1 MFAPDYTQFISAL
14 GSFDYVSANKHLIR
28 ITKVSILAHPAAGA
42 LCNRLSHCESQYTSL
57 QFLKPKIFRR
67 DDLQILHGLYND
79 IVSDVEREL
88 NVATS
93 SIAGNATSSASGGVG
108 SGGVGSGGGGAAA
121 AAAAGGG
128 GGGLNVG
135 SAGGGGGGGIVGGG
149 YTSGS
154 GSGKESSTTGI
165 SPPPP
170 PPSLPPSSTPGA
182 GVGTGPFGG
191 GGSSTI
197 GRAAGAKYSS
207 TSPKITFDAN
217 TATFRSQH
225 TPLLPSSQ
233 HHHSHPTQPSS
244 SSTDHPPAAPLSS
257 QQQQQQH
264 TPQPHPIP
272 SHNRHH
278 PSYHAQTF
286 SAGTGHHHAPHY
298 RGPSASYFQHARE
311 RTSSSNIVGMS
322 QGGRGS
328 DPTGG
333 GSSSGN
339 ESPGNQSNHSHNHH
353 NNNNNIHGR
362 YGSSHDSNTGEY
374 LNRSPAQT
382 FRGYEQDEH
391 TAREYIALYTLIREL
406 CGLRMAT
413 IEIYRLLASS
423 TVEIDTH
430 KILTEA
436 ELARHMYLST
446 TSRELQNTVLG
457 LGLHHEIEVLRHGL
471 LTDKAITEYDLQRSA
486 AHLHLAKTGLAN
498 WRSMVLEQEYA
509 EKSYHRQE
517 ETTWRMPSFFAVVA
531 GGVGVG
537 GGGGSSSAGGSSGST
552 HGDKKKKAAA
562 ASSSASSVKGGGA
575 GGAGAGAGGGSGAGG
590 ANGLVP
596 NHIQWLSQW
605 MTSEK
610 SKMTLYFMEILLEK
624 EQVLGGDERSLW
636 AGMETDMHGMI
647 RTFRK
652 RAGAHSVS
660 FVYEITPEV
669 RFSRLGYLSASAPY
683 TPPTGINSFPCI
695 YSYPPD
701 PPRDHWPNII
711 SIIQG
716 SSKILQQYRSQYFY
730 DRKIGCTYYV
740 ARCDPHVSVVVIYL
754 DKHPQPDSGAMEF
767 LQMLA
772 GKLRHTEALAALRM
786 E

>member
-1 MFAPDYTQFISAL
+1 MFAPEYAQFISAL

-28 ITKVSILAHPAAGA
+28 ITKAHPAAGA
-42 LCNRLSHCESQYTSL
+42 LCSRLSHCESQYTSL

-67 DDLQILHGLYND
+67 DDFQILHGLYND
-79 IVSDVEREL
+79 IVSEVEREL

-93 SIAGNATSSASGGVG
+93 SFAGNTTSSASGGGV
-108 SGGVGSGGGGAAA
+108 GGVGTV
-121 AAAAGGG
+121 AAGG
-128 GGGLNVG
+128 LHVG
-135 SAGGGGGGGIVGGG
+135 SAGGGGGGTGGG
-149 YTSGS
+149 TAGSGS
-154 GSGKESSTTGI
+154 GSGKESASGI

-170 PPSLPPSSTPGA
+170 SAPSSHMPSSSVSVAQGP
-182 GVGTGPFGG
+182 GVGPGLFGG
-191 GGSSTI
+191 SNTTTI
-197 GRAAGAKYSS
+197 GRAAGAKYSG
-207 TSPKITFDAN
+207 TSPKITFDTN
-217 TATFRSQH
+217 TGAYRSQH
-225 TPLLPSSQ
+225 PPSSWQ
-233 HHHSHPTQPSS
+233 HAPHHHPQTS
-244 SSTDHPPAAPLSS
+244 SSTDHSPPTHHHSH
-257 QQQQQQH
+257 H

-272 SHNRHH
+272 TQTKHH
-278 PSYHAQTF
+278 PAHHGQSCST
-286 SAGTGHHHAPHY
+286 AGHYAHH
-298 RGPSASYFQHARE
+298 RGPSTSYFQHGRE

-322 QGGRGS
+322 HGAGGNRAG
-328 DPTGG
+328 D
-333 GSSSGN
+333 SSGN
-339 ESPGNQSNHSHNHH
+339 ESTGNQSNHTGHH
-353 NNNNNIHGR
+353 HYHHQQHHPHHHYGHHGHGNNIHGR

-374 LNRSPAQT
+374 LNRSPAQA

-406 CGLRMAT
+406 CDLRMTT

-423 TVEIDTH
+423 TVEIDVP
-430 KILTEA
+430 KILKEA
-436 ELARHMYLST
+436 ELARLMYGST
-446 TSRELQNTVLG
+446 SPELQSTVLG
-457 LGLHHEIEVLRHGL
+457 LGLHHEIEVLRHSL
-471 LTDKAITEYDLQRSA
+471 LTDKAITEYDVQGSA
-486 AHLHLAKTGLAN
+486 AHLHLAKTGLAD
-498 WRSMVLEQEYA
+498 WRKMVVEQEYA
-509 EKSYHRQE
+509 DKSYHRQE
-517 ETTWRMPSFFAVVA
+517 ETTWRMPSFFSV
-531 GGVGVG
+531 
-537 GGGGSSSAGGSSGST
+537 GGSSG
-552 HGDKKKKAAA
+552 HEDKKKKAAA
-562 ASSSASSVKGGGA
+562 AAAAAAAAGSGSSAA
-575 GGAGAGAGGGSGAGG
+575 GGHAGTGT
-590 ANGLVP
+590 GLVP
-596 NHIQWLSQW
+596 NHMQWLGQW

-610 SKMTLYFMEILLEK
+610 SKMTLYFMETLLEK
-624 EQVLGGDERSLW
+624 EQVIGGDERSLW

-669 RFSRLGYLSASAPY
+669 RFSRSGYLSASAPY

-740 ARCDPHVSVVVIYL
+740 ARCDPHVSVVIIYL